1 MAHTLTKILIHA
13 VFSTKERCG
22 YLKGDLVQRTCAYV
36 AGIAANHKFHLVRG
50 AGQSDH
56 LHLLLQFRPD
66 MDVAEAMRLIK
77 ANSTNWLKTTLPALG
92 LFSWQTGYAAF
103 SVSQSLAERVVKYI
117 DTQDAHH
124 RGMDFREELI
134 RLLRKHQI
142 VFQEEYLD

>member
-50 AGQSDH
+50 GGQSDH

-77 ANSTNWLKTTLPALG
+77 ANSTNWLKTTFPALG

-103 SVSQSLAERVVKYI
+103 SALLPGLPPRPGMAQLCSNRSQ
-117 DTQDAHH
+117 H
-124 RGMDFREELI
+124 RPGMA